1 LSGLKQ
7 SSSSLPDVSLGS
19 APTHTHD
26 SKGTDTAVDDSLLQ
40 IMHNSTIIVSERLT
54 DPMLLEALLMNQKSN
69 ARGEL
74 LPTIVD

>member
-1 LSGLKQ
+1 
-7 SSSSLPDVSLGS
+7 
-19 APTHTHD
+19 
-26 SKGTDTAVDDSLLQ
+26 
-40 IMHNSTIIVSERLT
+40 MYNSTITVFERLT